1 MGNEALRASRSSTS
15 FRRSSRSR
23 RSQKASSSGGQ
34 QYIAEDEV
42 DPAATAAAT
51 ASDLT
56 PKPARRMDR
65 IRRSLSFRRKKKS
78 SSEYNIQSGSQT
90 VGKAGGTSA
99 LAIKKSNSETQAVA
113 GTTAN
118 GPSTATSS
126 TINNTAT
133 PSNGDAAPVTRPH
146 LWIEDE
152 KKVRAGNCSFQVKYL
167 GFQEVSDS
175 RGMHICEQALEKLIA
190 AVSLLVYNKGELN
203 FFISNFWHFKDR
215 KKPVKAILYVSGDS
229 LRVVDESNKVVN
241 YSW

>member
-51 ASDLT
+51 ASELT

-133 PSNGDAAPVTRPH
+133 PSNGEAAPVTRPH

-190 AVSLLVYNKGELN
+190 AVSLLVYNKGEL
-203 FFISNFWHFKDR
+203 FYF
-215 KKPVKAILYVSGDS
+215 
-229 LRVVDESNKVVN
+229 
-241 YSW
+241 